1 MKFYYRTS
9 RSSSTISWNRPFC
22 GSKAI
27 LAFHLRGEGLVPDKS
42 GKIWMLKSKTPLR
55 STVGKQK
62 GKGSLLHGAP
72 IADSK
77 QFAQDQHLV
86 AMVMWSEVCFA
97 QFAFDVLALLNGTYT
112 NGYVSSFHGLSW
124 MNPARQSQD

>member
-1 MKFYYRTS
+1 MS
-9 RSSSTISWNRPFC
+9 GIRSTCRPAFLVAWFSLNCERNMSSAGQHSTILCHARVIRVYF
-22 GSKAI
+22 GGI
-27 LAFHLRGEGLVPDKS
+27 VLRGEGLVPDKS

-97 QFAFDVLALLNGTYT
+97 QFAFDVLALL
-112 NGYVSSFHGLSW
+112 
-124 MNPARQSQD
+124 